1 MANAAPAEASAVLE
15 STGGHAAPCLE
26 RLTLPPH
33 MAPCAC
39 PPPGPGD
46 GPHHLTV
53 ALNTYVYSR
62 AHFN

>member
-1 MANAAPAEASAVLE
+1 MLE
-15 STGGHAAPCLE
+15 RTGGHAAPCLE
-26 RLTLPPH
+26 RLALLAYMVT
-33 MAPCAC
+33 CVC

-53 ALNTYVYSR
+53 AHNTYVYSR